1 MTYTEHVYLFFDQIH
16 RKYRSKLIYTNIRPT
31 RKLVQLKHDCKQL
44 LHVRRKRNWKCF
56 DHQRLIALNQIDNL
70 EIPFGLPAEY
80 PATLVHLIHMCREA
94 LEIEA

>member
-44 LHVRRKRNWKCF
+44 LHVRRKRN
-56 DHQRLIALNQIDNL
+56 
-70 EIPFGLPAEY
+70 
-80 PATLVHLIHMCREA
+80 
-94 LEIEA
+94 